1 MPLSKN
7 PSGICHNSEISRM
20 KKAAPQRRTDRFPM
34 VPRATCTWRAYFA
47 EASRAMTI
55 RVLLLK

>member
-1 MPLSKN
+1 
-7 PSGICHNSEISRM
+7 M

-34 VPRATCTWRAYFA
+34 MPRATYARLAYFA